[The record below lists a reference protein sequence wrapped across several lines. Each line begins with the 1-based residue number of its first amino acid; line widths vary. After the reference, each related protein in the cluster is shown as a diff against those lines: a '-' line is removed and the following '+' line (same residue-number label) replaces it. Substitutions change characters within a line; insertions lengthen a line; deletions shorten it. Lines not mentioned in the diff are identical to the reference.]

1 MEKKAKDFVLEAN
14 NKKAYFDYFIEDKY
28 EAGIVLTG
36 DEIKSIRAGHISI
49 NESFVY
55 VKDGEVWL
63 KNAYIKLYDKGY
75 NSSRKKTNERV
86 DRKLL
91 LHKKEIVKIQK
102 DIQQEGL
109 TIVPTKVYFEGSL
122 VKVEIAIA
130 KGKKLYDKR
139 ETKKKQDEE
148 RRISRED

>member
-1 MEKKAKDFVLEAN
+1 MKLICT
-14 NKKAYFDYFIEDKY
+14 NKKANFEYFLLDKY

-63 KNAYIKLYDKGY
+63 KNAYIKSYDKGY